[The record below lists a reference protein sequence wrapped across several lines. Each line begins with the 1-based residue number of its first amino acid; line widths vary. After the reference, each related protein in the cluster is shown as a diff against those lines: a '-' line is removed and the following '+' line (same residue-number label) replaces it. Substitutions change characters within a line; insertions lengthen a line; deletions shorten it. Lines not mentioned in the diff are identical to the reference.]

1 MPRLTEDVIAL
12 SVSRMTHERANGRRP
27 NIVSVGKQG
36 VILYKVINFGVDPR
50 PDMNV
55 GSVFHFL

>member
-1 MPRLTEDVIAL
+1 
-12 SVSRMTHERANGRRP
+12 MTHERANGRRP